1 MNAQIVQATGD
12 DHDEIGKAV
21 LGVAQN
27 IFHDADSLDSRQR
40 VLTSHAYPCQ
50 LTIGSLLRSSQLAFA
65 RLFFGWQ
72 ISATR
77 GA

>member
-1 MNAQIVQATGD
+1 
-12 DHDEIGKAV
+12 V
-21 LGVAQN
+21 LAP
-27 IFHDADSLDSRQR
+27 
-40 VLTSHAYPCQ
+40 HAYAREFA
-50 LTIGSLLRSSQLAFA
+50 IGTFLCWGQLALA